1 MKINYSYSSSQ
12 PSLMQSIGTATS
24 PKYQINFDTEELSSE
39 NTDGQPV
46 TNYRSLYVQVTA
58 LNYSDLVAAIIQSRY
73 TSSDIEAIM
82 INNMAAIGNTETLT
96 TEKRAEYVDEYTK
109 LQAWRAHAKE
119 VASEVCSL

>member
-1 MKINYSYSSSQ
+1 MKINYSYSASQ
-12 PSLMQSIGTATS
+12 PSLTQSIGTATS

-82 INNMAAIGNTETLT
+82 LNNMAAIGNTEALT
-96 TEKRAEYVDEYTK
+96 TEKRAEYVEEYTK

>member
-1 MKINYSYSSSQ
+1 MKINYSYSAEQ
-12 PSLMQSIGTATS
+12 PSLKQSIGTATS

-39 NTDGQPV
+39 DTEGQPV

-58 LNYSDLVAAIIQSRY
+58 LNYSDLVAAIVQSRY
-73 TSSDIEAIM
+73 TSSGIEAIM
-82 INNMAAIGNTETLT
+82 LNNMSAIGNSETIT
-96 TEKRAEYVDEYTK
+96 TEKRSEYVEEYTK

>member
-1 MKINYSYSSSQ
+1 MKINHSHSTSQ
-12 PSLMQSIGTATS
+12 PELLQSIGTATS
-24 PKYQINFDTEELSSE
+24 PKYQVNFDTEALNEE
-39 NTDGQPV
+39 TDGQTV
-46 TNYRSLYVQVTA
+46 TTYRSLYVQVTA

>member
-1 MKINYSYSSSQ
+1 MKINYSYSAEQ

-24 PKYQINFDTEELSSE
+24 PKYQINFDTEALNQE
-39 NTDGQPV
+39 TDGQTV
-46 TNYRSLYVQVTA
+46 TTYRSLYVQVTSLA
-58 LNYSDLVAAIIQSRY
+58 YDQLVAAIIQSRY
-73 TSSDIEAIM
+73 SSNDIEAIM
-82 INNMAAIGNTETLT
+82 LNNMAAIGNTETLT

>member
-1 MKINYSYSSSQ
+1 MKINYSYSANQ
-12 PSLMQSIGTATS
+12 PALVQSIGTATS

-39 NTDGQPV
+39 DTEGKPV
-46 TNYRSLYVQVTA
+46 TSYRSLYVQVTA

-82 INNMAAIGNTETLT
+82 LNNMAAIGNTETLT
-96 TEKRAEYVDEYTK
+96 TEKRAEYIGEYMG

-119 VASEVCSL
+119 VAHEVCEG

>member
-1 MKINYSYSSSQ
+1 M
-12 PSLMQSIGTATS
+12 GEVD
-24 PKYQINFDTEELSSE
+24 FDTEALNQE
-39 NTDGQPV
+39 TDGQTV
-46 TNYRSLYVQVTA
+46 TTYRSLYVQVTA

>member
-1 MKINYSYSSSQ
+1 MKINHSHSTSQ
-12 PSLMQSIGTATS
+12 PELLQSIGTATS

-39 NTDGQPV
+39 DTEGKPV
-46 TNYRSLYVQVTA
+46 TSYRSLYVQVTSLA
-58 LNYSDLVAAIIQSRY
+58 YDQLVAAIIQSRY
-73 TSSDIEAIM
+73 SSNDIEAIM
-82 INNMAAIGNTETLT
+82 LNNMAAIGNTETLT

>member
-1 MKINYSYSSSQ
+1 MKINYSYSANQ

-39 NTDGQPV
+39 DIDGKTV
-46 TNYRSLYVQVTA
+46 ISYRSLYVQVKSISYA
-58 LNYSDLVAAIIQSRY
+58 DVISAIIQSRY

-82 INNMAAIGNTETLT
+82 LNNIAAIGNTETLT
-96 TEKRAEYVDEYTK
+96 TEKRSEYIGEYME

-119 VASEVCSL
+119 VAHEVCEG

>member
-1 MKINYSYSSSQ
+1 MKINYSYSANQ

-39 NTDGQPV
+39 DTEGKPV

-58 LNYSDLVAAIIQSRY
+58 LNYNDLVAAIIQSRY

-82 INNMAAIGNTETLT
+82 LNNMAAIGSTETLT
-96 TEKRAEYVDEYTK
+96 TEKRAEYVEEYTQ

-119 VASEVCSL
+119 VAHEVCEG

>member
-1 MKINYSYSSSQ
+1 MKINYSYSASN

-24 PKYQINFDTEELSSE
+24 PKYQINFDTEALQTEDTE
-39 NTDGQPV
+39 GKPV

-58 LNYSDLVAAIIQSRY
+58 LNYDALVAAIIQSRY

-82 INNMAAIGNTETLT
+82 LNNIAAIGNTETLT
-96 TEKRAEYVDEYTK
+96 TEKRSEYIGEYME

-119 VASEVCSL
+119 VAHEVCEG

>member
-1 MKINYSYSSSQ
+1 
-12 PSLMQSIGTATS
+12 MQSIGTATS